1 MTTAALSPPDL
12 AFRAPVY
19 AGLRMTADEFFALED
34 DGFKYE
40 LVDGVTI
47 MSPSATPSHQKAA
60 LEIAYQLMCHLK
72 AHPQGELL
80 HETDIELEPGLVY
93 RPELVFLRTELVRA
107 NWRRIRTA
115 PDLVVEVVSRESR
128 RFDRETKKTDYER
141 HGVREYWIIDP
152 QLEAFT
158 FFRQLDGRF
167 AEVAAQGDSFASE
180 AVTGFVLDLAAV
192 RAAFQPLL

>member
-1 MTTAALSPPDL
+1 MPTTAASTLDPVL
-12 AFRAPVY
+12 RAPAHV
-19 AGLRMTADEFFALED
+19 GLRMSADEFFSLED

-47 MSPSATPSHQKAA
+47 RSPSPTPGHQQVAD
-60 LEIAYQLMCHLK
+60 EILFQLKTFLRGHRVG
-72 AHPQGELL
+72 AVYR
-80 HETDIELEPGLVY
+80 ETDIHLSPGLVY

-115 PDLVVEVVSRESR
+115 PDLVVEVVSPESR
-128 RFDRETKKTDYER
+128 RFDRETKKADYER
-141 HGVREYWIIDP
+141 HGVREYWIIEP

-158 FFRQLDGRF
+158 FFRLVDGRF
-167 AEVAAQGDSFASE
+167 VDIPVQGDAFTSE